1 MQQDTLP
8 EAVTNIN
15 VQLPTQPGGTATG
28 GGGDVTPTPAGAP
41 AGTDTPAPAAAPAGT
56 GEPK

>member
-1 MQQDTLP
+1 VHINLGASLLNMQQDTLP

-15 VQLPTQPGGTATG
+15 VQLPAQPGGTATG
-28 GGGDVTPTPAGAP
+28 GGGDVTPTPSVAP
-41 AGTDTPAPAAAPAGT
+41 APT